1 MFKAKNEGQRANS
14 LIRNRKTGHLRKVSL
29 PRHPHL
35 SLPLSVSLC
44 LCLPLSLCVRTY
56 VHAYND

>member
-29 PRHPHL
+29 PPPISIALRLYPF
-35 SLPLSVSLC
+35 VSATLY
-44 LCLPLSLCVRTY
+44 L
-56 VHAYND
+56 

>member
-29 PRHPHL
+29 PPPISL
-35 SLPLSVSLC
+35 SLSLSLC
-44 LCLPLSLCVRTY
+44 VSASLSLLCVRTY